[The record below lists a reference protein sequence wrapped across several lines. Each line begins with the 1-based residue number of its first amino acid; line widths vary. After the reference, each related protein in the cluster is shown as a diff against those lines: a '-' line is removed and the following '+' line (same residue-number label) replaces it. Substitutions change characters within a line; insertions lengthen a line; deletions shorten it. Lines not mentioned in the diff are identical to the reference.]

1 MGLTHLEV
9 NFFMFSHI
17 VSCHSYSKKGGGGGK
32 DRSLQ
37 KSIPE
42 NARKLPWDEIEMI
55 NEDWENT
62 EQTSAMWVIISQ
74 ARWNELLNI
83 LQEYPEIA
91 HIRSEDGRGP
101 MWWAHEHGR
110 PRMVQALKELG
121 VSEDRSDVNGVKPTD
136 ISKLR
141 K

>member
-1 MGLTHLEV
+1 M
-9 NFFMFSHI
+9 M
-17 VSCHSYSKKGGGGGK
+17 
-32 DRSLQ
+32 
-37 KSIPE
+37 
-42 NARKLPWDEIEMI
+42 WEII
-55 NEDWENT
+55 AD
-62 EQTSAMWVIISQ
+62 
-74 ARWNELLNI
+74 ARWSELVTNL
-83 LQEYPEIA
+83 LEYPEIA

-110 PRMVQALKELG
+110 PKMVQILKSLG

>member
-1 MGLTHLEV
+1 
-9 NFFMFSHI
+9 
-17 VSCHSYSKKGGGGGK
+17 
-32 DRSLQ
+32 
-37 KSIPE
+37 
-42 NARKLPWDEIEMI
+42 MI

-62 EQTSAMWVIISQ
+62 EQTSMMWEIIAN
-74 ARWNELLNI
+74 ARWHELVTM

-110 PRMVQALKELG
+110 PKMVQVLKGLG